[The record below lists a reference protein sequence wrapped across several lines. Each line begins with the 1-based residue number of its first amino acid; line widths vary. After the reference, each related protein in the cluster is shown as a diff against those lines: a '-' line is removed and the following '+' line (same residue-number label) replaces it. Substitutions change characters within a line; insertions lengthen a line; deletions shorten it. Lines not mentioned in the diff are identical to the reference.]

1 MTDGRW
7 SLAGWNVILILLQ
20 ILQVLILVRVVMS
33 WVVSPASRNPLV
45 EFVRTVTDPILRP
58 IQSVLPNTGPVDLSP
73 MVALFLIFF
82 LQSFVSRMVY

>member
-1 MTDGRW
+1 M
-7 SLAGWNVILILLQ
+7 AGWNVILILLQ

-58 IQSVLPNTGPVDLSP
+58 IQAVLPNTGPLDLSP

-82 LQSFVSRMVY
+82 LQSFVSGLAY